1 MRKMGD
7 EKEEVKS
14 YNNVYKFGQ
23 KSVTTLIKIKVIQAL
38 IQIERPKNWN
48 DNSMESLVKELI
60 NNERYIDPV

>member
-1 MRKMGD
+1 MGD